1 MARLSAS
8 GARTAICAPPKV
20 EMVTLVLNYTDSEVA
35 GGLQQRRHCRIGST
49 PIWIS
54 GKTLCRRYKDTGLS
68 QPGQNFPIALAANA
82 ATPGAASHSSPDR
95 RDRSPTARAGGNWQ
109 NLSHRSRRRSY
120 FYLEGNRVSAT
131 LPEVR

>member
-8 GARTAICAPPKV
+8 GARTAICAPLKV

-95 RDRSPTARAGGNWQ
+95 RDRSPTARAGGNWPEPIAPISTVQ
-109 NLSHRSRRRSY
+109 
-120 FYLEGNRVSAT
+120 
-131 LPEVR
+131 LPSTW